1 MSQNDQVIQRLKR
14 GPMTAADAI
23 EFGCFRLAAR
33 VKELRERG
41 YDIQT
46 ELVIANGKRF
56 ARYYLRNSSQAA

>member
-1 MSQNDQVIQRLKR
+1 MSQNSQIIQRLKR

-33 VKELRERG
+33 IRELRNRG

-56 ARYYLRNSSQAA
+56 ARYYLRESSKAA